1 MKGPHLMCGWG
12 FTSRADVAA
21 FASCWAQAQL
31 AWPALARS
39 AVACAALQAKRDQAS
54 AQRLLRW
61 VPEQQPVAQWLWLD
75 EAELQTVRTATQSAR
90 IAARF
95 GTGSVS
101 EALALRAVRQ
111 LGVNAG
117 RLVLRRVVSAD
128 RQASLAL
135 AEFFPSPLQ
144 TGEVL

>member
-1 MKGPHLMCGWG
+1 MKVARLMCGWG

-21 FASCWAQAQL
+21 FASCWTQAQL
-31 AWPALARS
+31 AWPALPRS
-39 AVACAALQAKRDQAS
+39 TVVCAALQAKRDQAS
-54 AQRLLRW
+54 AQRLQAW
-61 VPEQQPVAQWLWLD
+61 VAEQQPTAHWLWLD
-75 EAELQTVRTATQSAR
+75 EAELQAVRTATQSAR

-101 EALALRAVRQ
+101 EALALRAARQ
-111 LGVNAG
+111 LGMDAG

-135 AEFFPSPLQ
+135 AEFFPSTLQ

>member
-1 MKGPHLMCGWG
+1 M
-12 FTSRADVAA
+12 V
-21 FASCWAQAQL
+21 
-31 AWPALARS
+31 
-39 AVACAALQAKRDQAS
+39 CAALQAKREQAS
-54 AQRLLRW
+54 AQRLQAW
-61 VPEQQPVAQWLWLD
+61 VAEQQPTAHWLWLD
-75 EAELQTVRTATQSAR
+75 EAELQAVRTATQSAR

-101 EALALRAVRQ
+101 EALALRAARQ
-111 LGVNAG
+111 LGMDAG

-135 AEFFPSPLQ
+135 AEFFPSTLQ

>member
-1 MKGPHLMCGWG
+1 MKASLMCGWG
-12 FTSRADVAA
+12 FTSRAHASA
-21 FASCWAQAQL
+21 FASCWAHAQL
-31 AWPALARS
+31 AWPALAHS
-39 AVACAALQAKRDQAS
+39 AVVCAALQAKREQAS
-54 AQRLLRW
+54 AQRLLDW
-61 VPEQQPVAQWLWLD
+61 VAGQQPAARWLWLD

-101 EALALRAVRQ
+101 EALAMRAARQ
-111 LGVNAG
+111 LGVDAG

-135 AEFFPSPLQ
+135 AEFFPSTLQ

>member
-1 MKGPHLMCGWG
+1 MRAAHVMCGWG
-12 FTSRADVAA
+12 FTSRTDVAA

-39 AVACAALQAKRDQAS
+39 AVACAALQGKRDQAS
-54 AQRLLRW
+54 ARRLLRW
-61 VPEQQPVAQWLWLD
+61 MAEQQPSAPWLWLD
-75 EAELQTVRTATQSAR
+75 EAELQAVRTATQSAR

-101 EALALRAVRQ
+101 EALAMRAARQ
-111 LGVNAG
+111 LGVDAG

-135 AEFFPSPLQ
+135 AEFFPSTLQ